1 MAKNSGKGYRKGAV
15 KRRSE
20 FQDNGTWFKRDTKTG
35 QIMNGSPNQ
44 HKGVRNEK

>member
-1 MAKNSGKGYRKGAV
+1 MAKNTGKDHRQGAV
-15 KRRSE
+15 RNRSE
-20 FQDNGTWFKRDTKTG
+20 FKVGSTWYKRDTATG